1 MPVGVLCDVMC
12 SASTN
17 KTPEESG
24 VKRVSI
30 PRQGYTRRWEE
41 SVGGSIAFNE
51 VVNSKGIV
59 GRTPPPPAWT
69 RDIPLPFACGL
80 QHLIS
85 IS

>member
-1 MPVGVLCDVMC
+1 MPVGALRDVVC

-24 VKRVSI
+24 VKMVLT

-41 SVGGSIAFNE
+41 SVGGSVAFDE

-59 GRTPPPPAWT
+59 GTTPPPPAWT
-69 RDIPLPFACGL
+69 RDISLPLATLLLMGC
-80 QHLIS
+80 S
-85 IS
+85 I